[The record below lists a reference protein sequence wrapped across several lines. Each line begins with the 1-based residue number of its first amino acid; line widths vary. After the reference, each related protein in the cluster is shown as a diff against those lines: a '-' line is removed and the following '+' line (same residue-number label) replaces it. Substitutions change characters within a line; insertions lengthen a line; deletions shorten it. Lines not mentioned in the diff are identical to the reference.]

1 MSAEL
6 TVVSEQEQEF
16 GEIRDRVKDLRRA
29 ADKSYWDLS
38 VALHDVYAQSY
49 YQSWGFESFQ
59 DWVES
64 DLDFQYRRARY
75 LVSIQDWFGK
85 MKPSVQAWVSELGW
99 TKAKELVGIVTD
111 DNAASWKRRLAGKS
125 FKEIDALIKAHKQKV
140 RDDAAAIDSGGD
152 SASTDSDS
160 DAATSTEEKASKV
173 SFMLF
178 EVQKA
183 NVDMAIESAKA
194 AANTTKPG
202 HALDLICTEYLASTN
217 GVSNL
222 SSYLQKVE
230 EATGLRILAWD
241 PARDTFP
248 YGESVLDELSEDVE
262 EDEEPEDAPD
272 FGGE

>member
-1 MSAEL
+1 MSADLE
-6 TVVSEQEQEF
+6 VVEVGL

-59 DWVES
+59 DWIET

-111 DNAASWKRRLAGKS
+111 ENAASWKRRLAGKS
-125 FKEIDALIKAHKQKV
+125 FKEIDSLIKSHKQKIK
-140 RDDAAAIDSGGD
+140 DDAASVDGGP
-152 SASTDSDS
+152 SA
-160 DAATSTEEKASKV
+160 DAPAVEGEKAKKV

-178 EVQKA
+178 DVQKA

-202 HALDLICTEYLASTN
+202 HALDLICTEFLASTN

-230 EATGLRILAWD
+230 EATGLRLLAWD

-248 YGESVLDELSEDVE
+248 YGESVLDELSEDV
-262 EDEEPEDAPD
+262 DEEDAPD
-272 FGGE
+272 FEEN